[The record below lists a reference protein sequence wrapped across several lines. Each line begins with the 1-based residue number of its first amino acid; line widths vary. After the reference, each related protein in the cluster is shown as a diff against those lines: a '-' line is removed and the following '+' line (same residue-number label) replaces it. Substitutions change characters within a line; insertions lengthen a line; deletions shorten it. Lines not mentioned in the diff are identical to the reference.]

1 MDRETWDREV
11 YGPLQEK
18 HPERKETFST
28 SSGIEIDAVYGD
40 HALPG
45 VYPYERGIRPNMYRG
60 RLWTM
65 RQYAGFT
72 SARASNE
79 RYRALLKQGVTGL
92 SIAFDLPTQIGYD
105 SDSAEAA
112 GEVGRVGVPI
122 NSLRDIE
129 LMLDGIPL
137 DEVTISMTINS
148 TASILL
154 CLLVALARQRGV
166 AASELGG
173 TVQNDIL
180 KEYIARGTYRFPV
193 GPSMRLITDT
203 FRFCADEM
211 PRFNPISISGYH
223 MREAGA
229 TAVQEVAFTLAN
241 GIAYVQAAVDTGL
254 DVDRFARRLSFFFN
268 AHNNLFEEVAKFRAA
283 RRMWARIMKER
294 FGAKE
299 ERSYLLRFHVQTAG
313 STLQSRQ
320 VNVNIV
326 RTTVQAL
333 AAVLGGTQ
341 SLHTNGRDEALSL
354 PTAESARLALRTQ
367 QVLAHESG
375 VADAVDP
382 LGGAPYIEALTDEV
396 EARATKLIERI
407 DEQGGAVKAI
417 GFMRR
422 EIERSAYAAQ
432 KRIESGEDVLVGVNR
447 FEEGASEEPVLF
459 EVDAAQQ
466 QEALDDLAELRATRD
481 QAAVDAALA
490 SLVQACSGEDNLLPQ
505 ILRCVEAYT
514 TVGEIAGTMEQVFG
528 VYRETN

>member
-1 MDRETWDREV
+1 MDREKWKRKV
-11 YGPLQEK
+11 YEPFRGK
-18 HPERKETFST
+18 HSERKETFST
-28 SSGIEIDAVYGD
+28 SSGIELDAAYGD
-40 HALPG
+40 EAFPG
-45 VYPYERGIRPNMYRG
+45 VYPYARGILPTMYRG

-72 SARASNE
+72 SARASNK
-79 RYRALLKQGVTGL
+79 RYRALLEQGVTGL

-105 SDSAEAA
+105 SDSPEAA
-112 GEVGRVGVPI
+112 GEVGRVGVPV
-122 NSLRDIE
+122 NSLRDME

-137 DEVTISMTINS
+137 DKVTISMTINS

-154 CLLVALARQRGV
+154 CLLVALARQRGLEP
-166 AASELGG
+166 AQLGG

-193 GPSMRLITDT
+193 EPSMRLITDT
-203 FRFCADEM
+203 FRFCVDEM

-223 MREAGA
+223 IREAGA

-241 GIAYVQAAVDTGL
+241 GVAYVQAALDAGL

-283 RRMWARIMKER
+283 RRMWAKFMKER

-299 ERSYLLRFHVQTAG
+299 EKSLLLRFHTQTAG
-313 STLQSRQ
+313 STLQGRQ
-320 VNVNIV
+320 VDVNVV
-326 RTTVQAL
+326 RTAVQAL

-367 QVLAHESG
+367 QVLAYESG
-375 VADAVDP
+375 VADVVDP
-382 LGGAPYIEALTDEV
+382 LGGAPYIESLTDEI
-396 EARATKLIERI
+396 EARATALIDRI
-407 DEQGGAVKAI
+407 DQQGGAVKAI

-447 FEEGASEEPVLF
+447 FEEGDTEEPVLF
-459 EVDAAQQ
+459 EFDHGQQ
-466 QEALDDLAELRATRD
+466 QQASDDLAEVRATRD
-481 QAAVDAALA
+481 QAAVRAALA
-490 SLVQACSGEDNLLPQ
+490 ALKQACGARDRLLPE
-505 ILRCVEAYT
+505 ILRCVEAYA
-514 TVGEIAGTMEQVFG
+514 TVGEIAGTMEDVFG
-528 VYRETN
+528 AYRETT